1 MHILSHWKVCISSP
15 ILQKEAACLPRKL
28 LIGIDGGGTH
38 STAVA
43 AYPDGR
49 IAAVTKGGGMNFH
62 NIGTHAVRIHLEAMV
77 DDLCRQ
83 TGCEAAEVC
92 AGMAAL
98 DAPADTETTAHFIGK
113 LSLQQL
119 DLQSDAYIAL
129 MGFTLGQPGV
139 FVICGTGSMLL
150 MLDGEGRQHA
160 AGGWGYLLGDA
171 GSGYTLAREGLL
183 AAIDAAEG
191 LAEDTPLLA
200 DALAYFGANAPRGL
214 IDRIYAPGFTP
225 DKLAGFARCVLT
237 RAKDGDSLAR
247 EIVQR
252 NMHRPARHESRL
264 VEKAPEANRIGLYGG
279 IFTHSELARADFTQ
293 ALMGMTPA
301 VTVSAPEYPPEL
313 GALIH
318 LFKKRGLL
326 TDEVLARMKST
337 YEEIRK

>member
-1 MHILSHWKVCISSP
+1 MAQGI
-15 ILQKEAACLPRKL
+15 

-49 IAAVTKGGGMNFH
+49 IAAVSHGGGLNFH
-62 NIGTHAVRIHLEAMV
+62 NIGIEKAHTHMQEMCKELCITCGTEAEEICV
-77 DDLCRQ
+77 
-83 TGCEAAEVC
+83 
-92 AGMAAL
+92 GMAAL
-98 DAPADTETTAHFIGK
+98 DAPADDATTAAFTKGMFTPG
-113 LSLQQL
+113 QL
-119 DLQSDAYIAL
+119 DLQSDVYIAL
-129 MGFTLGQPGV
+129 MGFTLGSPGV

-200 DALAYFGANAPRGL
+200 DALTYFQADAPRGL
-214 IDRIYAPGFTP
+214 IDRIYAPDFTP
-225 DKLAGFARCVLT
+225 DKLAGFARCVLS
-237 RAKDGDSLAR
+237 RARDGNGLAR
-247 EIVQR
+247 EILRR
-252 NMHRPARHESRL
+252 NMHRLARLAAHL
-264 VEKAPEANRIGLYGG
+264 ADQAPEANRIGLYGG
-279 IFTHSELARADFTQ
+279 IFAHSELAREYFTK
-293 ALMGMTPA
+293 ALQEMNPA
-301 VTVSAPEYPPEL
+301 ATVSAPEYPPEL